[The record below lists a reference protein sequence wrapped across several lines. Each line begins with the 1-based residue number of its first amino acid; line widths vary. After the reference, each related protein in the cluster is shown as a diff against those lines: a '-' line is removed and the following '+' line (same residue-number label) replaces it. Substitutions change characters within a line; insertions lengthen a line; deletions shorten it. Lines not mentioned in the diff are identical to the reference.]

1 MNRNQFE
8 DMISDYIEND
18 LSLKKRQKFEEYL
31 DKNEDAMIM
40 ISEIKTNMMKMGSFP
55 KLRTKKLFDDKL
67 KIKLTSKK
75 ETNQNK
81 TMFFGFHPVSFT
93 VITSLFIFVVLFSV
107 KLYNTQFPK
116 NDDYYSQKK
125 ILSNSKMSNNSADSS
140 LVNSKQDSIK
150 NSPTTKPK
158 KDYSNKINLVN
169 D

>member
-18 LSLKKRQKFEEYL
+18 LSLKKRKKFEEYL

-55 KLRTKKLFDDKL
+55 KLRTKKIFDDKL
-67 KIKLTSKK
+67 KTKLTIKK

-81 TMFFGFHPVSFT
+81 TMFFGLHPVSFT
-93 VITSLFIFVVLFSV
+93 VFTFLLVFMILFSA
-107 KLYNTQFPK
+107 KLYNNQFPK

-125 ILSNSKMSNNSADSS
+125 ISSNSKMSNNSADSS

-150 NSPTTKPK
+150 NYLTTKPK